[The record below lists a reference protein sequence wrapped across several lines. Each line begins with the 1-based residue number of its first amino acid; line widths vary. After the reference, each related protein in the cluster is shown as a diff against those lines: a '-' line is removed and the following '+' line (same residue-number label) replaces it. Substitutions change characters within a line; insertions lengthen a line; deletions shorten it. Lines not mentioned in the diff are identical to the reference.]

1 MWYAYS
7 RSLKN
12 QSRGETMHPVSKSFG
27 QVYKYVCTIILALMV
42 LIVFVNT
49 SLRYLFNTGIV
60 ENEEILRYL
69 FIWSTFLGITA
80 VYYEGK
86 HISVTILVEKFPP
99 RTAALFSFCMNFLA
113 LFALGMLVFGG
124 IQYSFETTTYG
135 ELTGIPFT
143 YIIAAAIFCG
153 VASIGIV
160 LRDMR
165 NQLRTYNHA
174 HATDERE

>member
-1 MWYAYS
+1 
-7 RSLKN
+7 
-12 QSRGETMHPVSKSFG
+12 MHPLSKSFG
-27 QVYKYVCTIILALMV
+27 TMYKYVCTIILALMV

-80 VYYEGK
+80 VYYEGR

-99 RTAALFSFCMNFLA
+99 RAAALFSFCMNFLA
-113 LFALGMLVFGG
+113 LFALGVLVFGG
-124 IQYSFETTTYG
+124 FQYCFETTTYG
-135 ELTGIPFT
+135 ELTGIPFG
-143 YIIAAAIFCG
+143 YIISAAIFCG

-165 NQLRTYNHA
+165 GQLRACIHGHTSG
-174 HATDERE
+174 DRE

>member
-1 MWYAYS
+1 
-7 RSLKN
+7 
-12 QSRGETMHPVSKSFG
+12 MHPFAKSFG
-27 QVYKYVCTIILALMV
+27 KAYKYLCTVILALMV

-86 HISVTILVEKFPP
+86 HIAVTILVEKFSP
-99 RTAALFSFCMNFLA
+99 RGAALFSFCTNFLA
-113 LFALGMLVFGG
+113 LFALGVLVFGG
-124 IQYSFETTTYG
+124 FQYCFETTTYG
-135 ELTGIPFT
+135 ELTGIPFG
-143 YIIAAAIFCG
+143 YIISAAIFCG
-153 VASIGIV
+153 VASLGIV

-165 NQLRTYNHA
+165 NQLRTYSHA
-174 HATDERE
+174 RTSGGQG